1 MSLLH
6 EDLLRAETNHRLER
20 AREARLKH
28 GFVMLRKWRR
38 RAAAAH
44 LGVERALALERER
57 VTEGAPFGSAARLAL
72 VRPSDRQARW
82 A

>member
-6 EDLLRAETNHRLER
+6 EDMLRAETDHRLER
-20 AREARLKH
+20 AREARFKH

-38 RAAAAH
+38 RAAAAR
-44 LGVERALALERER
+44 LGVERALALEREQA
-57 VTEGAPFGSAARLAL
+57 TEVAPSSVSGLAL
-72 VRPSDRQARW
+72 FRPTGRQAGW